1 MNIFETAWASIK
13 DAWNGIFEN
22 FDNILSCVIQI
33 ALILIAAKVLKII
46 VNKIIM
52 KSLENKARKNPDS
65 LANKKYGTLSSLLQ
79 NICKY
84 AIMFFEVTAI
94 LSVLGLG
101 TTVTS
106 LLTTAGIG
114 GLAIG
119 LGAQSL
125 INDATN
131 GFFILIDD
139 EFAVGDY
146 VELGNYTGT
155 VEAISLRTTRLRL
168 VNNEILTI
176 PNGKIST
183 VINYTRDNYQL
194 FVDMSVS
201 SEEETAYVGSIMLK
215 VAKDYAEGKNFI
227 TGEPAFLGAVDIN
240 SAAQK
245 LRISI
250 MLKPLDQWR
259 AERELKAA
267 FLKSFKEN
275 GIALPP
281 AKESIIVK
289 E

>member
-1 MNIFETAWASIK
+1 MSIFDKDWDSIK
-13 DAWNGIFEN
+13 KAWNGIFEN
-22 FDNILSCVIQI
+22 FDNILSCIIQI
-33 ALILIAAKVLKII
+33 ALIIIAAKIIKAIVLNII
-46 VNKIIM
+46 KRA
-52 KSLENKARKNPDS
+52 LEKKAKKNPDT
-65 LANKKYGTLSSLLQ
+65 LANKKYDTLSSLLQ

-101 TTVTS
+101 ATVTS

-131 GFFILIDD
+131 GFFILVDD

-146 VELGNYTGT
+146 VELDQYTGT
-155 VEAISLRTTRLRL
+155 VESISIRTTRLRL

-176 PNGKIST
+176 PNGKITT

-201 SEEETAYVGSIMLK
+201 SEEDTAHVGQIMLK
-215 VAKDYAEGKNFI
+215 TAKQYAEGKEFI
-227 TGEPAFLGAVDIN
+227 TGEPSFLGAVDMN

-259 AERELKAA
+259 AERELRAA

-275 GIALPP
+275 GIKLPP
-281 AKESIIVK
+281 SKESILVK